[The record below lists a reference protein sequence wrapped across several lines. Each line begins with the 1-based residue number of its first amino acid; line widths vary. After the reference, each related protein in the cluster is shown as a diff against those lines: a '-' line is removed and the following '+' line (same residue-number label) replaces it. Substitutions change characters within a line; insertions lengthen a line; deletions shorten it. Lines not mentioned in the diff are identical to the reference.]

1 MQVIDG
7 EKINLSDYMSEPED
21 VHKIR
26 PASEWAQGV
35 VDALYLRTTLPD
47 VQLGW
52 QKTEGRFAFRKGELT
67 IWGGING
74 HGKSMLTSQVA
85 LDLCLQG
92 QRVCIASLEMKPE
105 KTMLRMTRQAA
116 GDARPSQ
123 EFIRSL
129 HSWTDDRLWLYDHT
143 GSVKPQKMLAVVR
156 YAVENFRIEHFLIDN
171 LMKCVP
177 GDDDYNGQKDFVN
190 SLTAIAQ
197 DTGAHLHLIAHV
209 KKGGS
214 EYERPGKF
222 DVKGSG
228 SITDLADNLFI
239 VWRNKRKEAVGSE
252 KLKLKAAEADQVMGE
267 PDCYLSLE
275 KQRNG
280 DYEGVFGL
288 WFDPPSM
295 QYVEHR
301 GQNPRRYPVDGAAV
315 DLEDF

>member
-1 MQVIDG
+1 MRIIDG
-7 EKINLSDYMSEPED
+7 EKINLSDYMTEPED

-26 PASEWAQGV
+26 PASEWSQGV
-35 VDALYLRTTLPD
+35 IDALYVRSNKPD

-52 QKTEGRFAFRKGELT
+52 DKTEGRFAFRKGELT

-85 LDLCLQG
+85 LDLCVQD

-105 KTMLRMTRQAA
+105 KTMLRMCRQAA
-116 GDARPSQ
+116 GDAMPSRD
-123 EFIRSL
+123 FITSM
-129 HSWTDDRLWLYDHT
+129 HHWTDDRLWLYDHT
-143 GSVKPQKMLAVVR
+143 GSVKPQKMLAVAR
-156 YAVENFRIEHFLIDN
+156 YAVENLHIQHFVIDN

-197 DTGAHLHLIAHV
+197 DTGAHIHLIAHV

-252 KLKLKAAEADQVMGE
+252 KLKLKRDEADLVMGE

-280 DYEGVFGL
+280 DYEGVFGF
-288 WFDPPSM
+288 WFDVASM

-301 GQNPRRYPVDGAAV
+301 GQHPRRYPVEGAV
-315 DLEDF
+315 VELEDF

>member
-1 MQVIDG
+1 MRVIDG
-7 EKINLSDYMSEPED
+7 ATIDLSEYMADADE

-26 PASEWAQGV
+26 PASEWANGV
-35 VDALYLRTTLPD
+35 IDALYTKNTHPD
-47 VQLGW
+47 VELGW
-52 QKTEGRFAFRKGELT
+52 LKCQGLFGFRAGELT

-74 HGKSMLTSQVA
+74 HGKSMITSQVA
-85 LDLCLQG
+85 LDLCLQN

-105 KTMLRMTRQAA
+105 KTMLRMSRQAS
-116 GDARPSQ
+116 GDARPPK

-129 HSWTDDRLWLYDHT
+129 HSWTDNRLWLYDHT
-143 GSVKPQKMLAVVR
+143 GSVKPQKMLAIVR
-156 YAVENFRIEHFLIDN
+156 YAVENFHIQHFVIDN

-190 SLTAIAQ
+190 SLTSIAQ
-197 DTGAHLHLIAHV
+197 DTGVHIHLIAHV

-252 KLKLKAAEADQVMGE
+252 KLKMKREEADLVMGE
-267 PDCYLSLE
+267 PDCYLSIE

-280 DYEGVFGL
+280 DWEGVFGF
-288 WFDPPSM
+288 WFDVASM
-295 QYVEHR
+295 QYVENR

-315 DLEDF
+315 SLDEF

>member
-7 EKINLSDYMSEPED
+7 ATINLSDYMSEPED

-35 VDALYLRTTLPD
+35 VDALYARTTAPL
-47 VQLGW
+47 VELGW
-52 QKTEGRFAFRKGELT
+52 EKCEGRFAFRTGELT

-85 LDLCLQG
+85 LDLCLQN

-105 KTMLRMTRQAA
+105 KTMLRMVRQAA
-116 GDARPSQ
+116 GDARPDA
-123 EFIRSL
+123 EFIRSM

-143 GSVKPQKMLAVVR
+143 GSVKPAKMLAVVR
-156 YAVENFRIEHFLIDN
+156 YAVETYGIQHFLIDN

-197 DTGAHLHLIAHV
+197 DTGAHMHLIAHV

-222 DVKGSG
+222 DIKGSG

-252 KLKLKAAEADQVMGE
+252 KLKLKRDEADLVMGE
-267 PDCYLSLE
+267 PDCYLSIE

-280 DYEGVFGL
+280 DYEGVFGF
-288 WFDPPSM
+288 WFDVASM

-301 GQNPRRYPVDGAAV
+301 GQLPRKYPVDGAAV
-315 DLEDF
+315 SLEDF